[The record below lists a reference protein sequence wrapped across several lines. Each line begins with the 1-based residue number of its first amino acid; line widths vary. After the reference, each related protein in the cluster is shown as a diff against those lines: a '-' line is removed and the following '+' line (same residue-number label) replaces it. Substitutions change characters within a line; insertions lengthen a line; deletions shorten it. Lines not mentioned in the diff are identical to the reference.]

1 MKVPVEVKV
10 RVNRFIPIVE
20 VKAES
25 KAAIPLWISHALD
38 FIDEGIIQGG
48 KLLSKEPKENMK
60 ENTLYFSMIFKSE
73 QEAMR
78 YAKSLCP

>member
-78 YAKSLCP
+78 YAKSLCA